1 MICGA
6 DISQGYIEV
15 PPLILALEPSD
26 KIFVRLLTV
35 LLFNVSLL
43 FNFLVF
49 MVKILLYF
57 SLLNLSSIDL
67 KY

>member
-15 PPLILALEPSD
+15 PPLIFALEPSGKMFD
-26 KIFVRLLTV
+26 RLLMV
-35 LLFNVSLL
+35 LLFNVSFW

-49 MVKILLYF
+49 MVKILLYAY
-57 SLLNLSSIDL
+57 LLNFVLN
-67 KY
+67 